1 MNWPLFIEVAIG
13 LLGMALGGVWWLSS
27 LNQRFIN
34 HVEND
39 KEAHKELNHQV
50 ERLRDWRHRSV
61 SPILQAYVMEYER
74 KNDEKLVSYTD
85 LEDSRMT
92 RDPSK
97 EPLK

>member
-1 MNWPLFIEVAIG
+1 M
-13 LLGMALGGVWWLSS
+13 
-27 LNQRFIN
+27 
-34 HVEND
+34 
-39 KEAHKELNHQV
+39 